1 VLSVLR
7 DVAAEQGRAV
17 VLITHDPSIA
27 QAGTR
32 LVRMRDGRIE
42 PAGGSNLDPLFAEA
56 GPMH

>member
-1 VLSVLR
+1 VSVLR

-27 QAGTR
+27 RSATR

-42 PAGGSNLDPLFAEA
+42 PAAQLGNPLFAEA
-56 GPMH
+56 GPMQT